1 MLSQKKIAAVL
12 VFGLCLGWLEAG
24 YAGFTKLSEVFPDQ
38 DIPETWTVST
48 VPRGSLGD
56 IYLIEAYPKAEG
68 KKTINYAP
76 TRQGDEA
83 FDRAVFTRVP
93 VNNSALK
100 ETLEKLTADGLSA
113 HYLINPE
120 GTLVEWFNP
129 FVYKAQMAGEPWNDK
144 AVQILMLTD
153 DDKNMSEIQTMR
165 LESLFKHLKEDS
177 SSDHKINIQQWGY
190 HQTTNHEKTEEKI
203 ENLDSLMEKL
213 EIKPVSSSPVEKT
226 AS

>member
-12 VFGLCLGWLEAG
+12 VFGFCLSWLEAG

-38 DIPETWTVST
+38 DIPETWTIST

-68 KKTINYAP
+68 KKVINYAP

-100 ETLEKLTADGLSA
+100 ETLEKWTKEGFSA

-129 FVYKAQMAGEPWNDK
+129 FVYKAQMAGETWNNK

-153 DDKNMSEIQTMR
+153 DDKNMSEIQTTK

-177 SSDHKINIQQWGY
+177 SSDHKINIQQSGY
-190 HQTTNHEKTEEKI
+190 HQATNNEETEETVGG
-203 ENLDSLMEKL
+203 LDELMKKL
-213 EIKPVSSSPVEKT
+213 EIKPLTVEKT
-226 AS
+226 AP

>member
-1 MLSQKKIAAVL
+1 MAI
-12 VFGLCLGWLEAG
+12 F
-24 YAGFTKLSEVFPDQ
+24 
-38 DIPETWTVST
+38 
-48 VPRGSLGD
+48 
-56 IYLIEAYPKAEG
+56 LIEAYPKAEG
-68 KKTINYAP
+68 KNYAT
-76 TRQGDEA
+76 TRQVDEA

-100 ETLEKLTADGLSA
+100 ETLEKWTADGLSA

-129 FVYKAQMAGEPWNDK
+129 FVYKAQMAGETWNNK

-153 DDKNMSEIQTMR
+153 NDKNMSEIQTMR

-177 SSDHKINIQQWGY
+177 SSDHKIDIKQWGY
-190 HQTTNHEKTEEKI
+190 HQSTNNEETEEI
-203 ENLDSLMEKL
+203 IAGLDSLMEKL